1 MSIAGGQTIAAAATG
16 MTEAGIGII
25 RISGEEAVA
34 IGNRLFADGKM
45 RRDRLKNFQA
55 GTIHFGYILDPFND
69 DEVVDEVMVSVMLS
83 PHSYTT
89 EDTVEINS
97 HGGMFVMNRILQIV
111 LASGARLA
119 EPGEFTKRAFLG
131 GRIDLARAEAVMD
144 LISSQNEFAR
154 KTSVAQLG
162 GAVSEKVRNM
172 RHEILYEIAR
182 IESAL
187 DDPENYSLDGYGDE
201 LFAKTEKIEKEI
213 DALLRNTEDGMILK
227 DGIRTVIVGKPNA
240 GKSSLLNLLTGTDRA
255 IVTDVAGTTRDTLQ
269 ESVRIGDVQLNL
281 IDTAGIRETSD
292 KVEQIGIRKAME
304 AVDQADLILFLLDLS
319 DRFSDDDRAI
329 AEALRGYLGNDSSE
343 DGEKL
348 SPSASKKC
356 IVLLNKADAAVSG
369 DIAADSDNISKNNSS
384 ADTVVPD
391 ESRNDNSINDVTQEQ
406 TAVADQMASAVR
418 EVLKADEELPV
429 IVCSMITGQGLPE
442 LREEISRMFR
452 VGELIASGEVMV
464 TSMRHKEALLAA
476 KKALLLVRDSI
487 NSGMSEDFYSIDLMS
502 AYSELGKII
511 GEQVEDDLVEE
522 IFARFCLG
530 K

>member
-45 RRDRLKNFQA
+45 RRDRLKSFQA

-213 DALLRNTEDGMILK
+213 DRLARMAPNSA

-348 SPSASKKC
+348 SASTSKKC
-356 IVLLNKADAAVSG
+356 IVLLNKADAASG
-369 DIAADSDNISKNNSS
+369 
-384 ADTVVPD
+384 
-391 ESRNDNSINDVTQEQ
+391 EEEQ
-406 TAVADQMASAVR
+406 ATEQMTSAVR